1 MYWTRSLPAGKR
13 AFLLDERPAR
23 FLGQAYG
30 SRRLYAEE
38 TAREIDVAVRGIV
51 EAQFHRAQAILV
63 TNRALLADAAGL
75 LLANETLS
83 GVQLDDVLRRVGKE
97 VGPRLAAAATA

>member
-1 MYWTRSLPAGKR
+1 MGAALGPVTYESEPTTL
-13 AFLLDERPAR
+13 
-23 FLGQAYG
+23 LGQAYG

-51 EAQFHRAQAILV
+51 ETQFQRAQAILV
-63 TNRALLADAAGL
+63 ANRSLLSDAAGL

-83 GVQLDDVLRRVGKE
+83 GVQLDEVLRRVGKE
-97 VGPRLAAAATA
+97 VGPRLPAAAPAERAPA